1 MSPPNELPPKSPSTP
16 AIVWVGRALTALP
29 LFGLT
34 ASAAM
39 KVSQSPEL
47 VEGFIRY
54 GYSPAAIVP
63 IGLLELACVLL
74 CLVPQTAVFGTIL
87 ATAYLGGAAA
97 THVSAQEAFVAPVVV
112 AVLLWTGIGL
122 RDARLRALLPL
133 RRS

>member
-1 MSPPNELPPKSPSTP
+1 M
-16 AIVWVGRALTALP
+16 
-29 LFGLT
+29 
-34 ASAAM
+34 
-39 KVSQSPEL
+39 
-47 VEGFIRY
+47 
-54 GYSPAAIVP
+54 
-63 IGLLELACVLL
+63 
-74 CLVPQTAVFGTIL
+74 FGTIL

>member
-1 MSPPNELPPKSPSTP
+1 MR
-16 AIVWVGRALTALP
+16 GRCHREGPQGGGGEASRRGP
-29 LFGLT
+29 LWGRRL
-34 ASAAM
+34 S
-39 KVSQSPEL
+39 
-47 VEGFIRY
+47 
-54 GYSPAAIVP
+54 
-63 IGLLELACVLL
+63 

-122 RDARLRALLPL
+122 RDARLRAPLPL